1 MSDLLPE
8 SLPRRDDDEARRA
21 VAYEAAL
28 DEALGDVPRADELAQ
43 MHDVLA
49 KRQDSLAKDFDN
61 ATDDAERE
69 VLRRRLNELEE
80 QVAILDEEARINR
93 FVEDTIKFS
102 HEVHR
107 LSEG

>member
-1 MSDLLPE
+1 MSEFLPE

-28 DEALGDVPRADELAQ
+28 DEALGDVPRSDELSQ
-43 MHDVLA
+43 MHEILA
-49 KRQDSLAKDFDN
+49 KRQQALAEDFEKT
-61 ATDDAERE
+61 TDDAERE
-69 VLRRRLNELEE
+69 VLTRRLNELDE

>member
-1 MSDLLPE
+1 MSELPE

-28 DEALGDVPRADELAQ
+28 DDALGEVPRADELAQ
-43 MHDVLA
+43 MHDLLA
-49 KRQDSLAKDFDN
+49 QRQEALAKDLEN
-61 ATDDAERE
+61 ATDEAERE
-69 VLRRRLNELEE
+69 VLRRRLNELDE
-80 QVAILDEEARINR
+80 QVAILDEEKRINR

>member
-1 MSDLLPE
+1 MSELPE

-28 DEALGDVPRADELAQ
+28 DEALGEVPRAEELVKL
-43 MHDVLA
+43 HDVLA
-49 KRQDSLAKDFDN
+49 TRQKALAEDFE
-61 ATDDAERE
+61 TTEDAVERE
-69 VLRRRLNELEE
+69 ALRRRLEELDE
-80 QVAILDEEARINR
+80 QVAILQEEARINR

>member
-1 MSDLLPE
+1 MSELPE
-8 SLPRRDDDEARRA
+8 SLPRRDGDEARRA
-21 VAYEAAL
+21 LAYEAAL
-28 DEALGDVPRADELAQ
+28 DEALDEVPRADELEK

-49 KRQDSLAKDFDN
+49 SRQKALAEDLEKS
-61 ATDDAERE
+61 TDEAERA
-69 VLRRRLNELEE
+69 VLRRRLDELDE
-80 QVAILDEEARINR
+80 QVAILQEEARINR

>member
-1 MSDLLPE
+1 MSELPE

-28 DEALGDVPRADELAQ
+28 DEALGDVPRADELEQ
-43 MHDVLA
+43 MHNLLA
-49 KRQDSLAKDFDN
+49 RRHEAFTKDLEN
-61 ATDDAERE
+61 ANDEAERE
-69 VLRRRLNELEE
+69 VLIRRLNELDE
-80 QVAILDEEARINR
+80 QVAILDEEKRINR